1 MDLPVCHEPDHEGAA
16 KVIKFLGNQKIPL
29 DELEL
34 FPGNANIGNVPM
46 IVESLAANGQY
57 RSLIVR
63 FTDDHR
69 YVVLA
74 GNHTKLAMVEHGA
87 GQCQY
92 ERGRNDDQEP
102 CMLCG
107 DDEWTGQPRCEVFDC
122 TDEEA
127 TKINVA
133 DNRIPEFSKRDDQAL
148 ADLLMSLEDLTG
160 SGYTTEDLRL
170 YLPQEPPSL
179 EELSEE
185 YGDVEDETT
194 PVLPVLTFR
203 VSAAV
208 RDDFI
213 ELTERA
219 PDPSD
224 PVSRFEYLISKAH
237 G

>member
-1 MDLPVCHEPDHEGAA
+1 
-16 KVIKFLGNQKIPL
+16 VIKFLGNRKIPL

-63 FTDDHR
+63 KTGSR

-87 GQCQY
+87 GQCEY

-127 TKINVA
+127 IKINVA
-133 DNRIPEFSKRDDQAL
+133 DNRIGEFSKRDDQAL

-160 SGYTTEDLRL
+160 SGYNADDLRL
-170 YLPQEPPSL
+170 YMPQEPPTL

-194 PVLPVLTFR
+194 PVLPVLSFR
-203 VSAAV
+203 VSPEL
-208 RDDFI
+208 RDTFL
-213 ELTERA
+213 ELTQDA
-219 PDPSD
+219 DDPSN
-224 PVSRFEYLISKAH
+224 PTSRFAYLINKAA